1 MWNLKKMTQ
10 MNIATEQKDSEQ
22 TCSYE
27 VGGER
32 EGLGVWDQQ
41 IQTITCRVDKQQG
54 RSNCIA
60 QGTIFN
66 IL

>member
-32 EGLGVWDQQ
+32 DGLGVWD
-41 IQTITCRVDKQQG
+41 
-54 RSNCIA
+54 
-60 QGTIFN
+60 
-66 IL
+66 